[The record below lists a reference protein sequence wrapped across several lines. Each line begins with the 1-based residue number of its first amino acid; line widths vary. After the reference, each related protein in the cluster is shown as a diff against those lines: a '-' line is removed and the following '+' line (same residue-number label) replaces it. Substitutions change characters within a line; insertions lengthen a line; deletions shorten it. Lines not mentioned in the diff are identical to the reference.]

1 MFVNPFKFIKPI
13 LWILSFLLIIYVIY
27 VIGINIHAKVEYE
40 PNTVAKKFVS
50 LIENP
55 TDRVTEEEKAILKN
69 ITEGSGFLGLPNLLD
84 KSSIDESKVR
94 ELREIAQK
102 NPIQIGQIVMT
113 GNSQKNGT
121 VELTLTNNYRNEKS
135 KKAKIYLQEYGN
147 WYLTGFRWRIFQID
161 MPEKDN
167 PVNSVVENLKEK
179 QQGFLQSLFGR
190 PNPNSQANSQNP
202 NPQNPSQNTPP
213 NSQNSS
219 QNLPNSTQNLENS
232 ATSQKKCNFWEK
244 C

>member
-55 TDRVTEEEKAILKN
+55 TDRITEEEKAILKN
-69 ITEGSGFLGLPNLLD
+69 IAEGSGFLGLPNLLD

-102 NPIQIGQIVMT
+102 NPIQIGQIIMT
-113 GNSQKNGT
+113 GNSQKKGT
-121 VELTLTNNYRNEKS
+121 VELTLTNNYRGEKS
-135 KKAKIYLQEYGN
+135 KKAKIYLEEYGN

-167 PVNSVVENLKEK
+167 PVNSVVENLNEK
-179 QQGFLQSLFGR
+179 KKIFLESLFGK
-190 PNPNSQANSQNP
+190 PNPNSQANSQN
-202 NPQNPSQNTPP
+202 
-213 NSQNSS
+213 SS
-219 QNLPNSTQNLENS
+219 QNLPKSTQNMENS

>member
-1 MFVNPFKFIKPI
+1 MLINPFKFIKVI
-13 LWILSFLLIIYVIY
+13 LWILSFLLIIYAIY
-27 VIGINIHAKVEYE
+27 AIGINIHAKMEYE
-40 PNTVAKKFVS
+40 PNNVAKKFVS

-69 ITEGSGFLGLPNLLD
+69 ITEGAGFLGLPNLLD
-84 KSSIDESKVR
+84 KSSIDESKIR

-102 NPIQIGQIVMT
+102 NPIQVSPVILT
-113 GNSQKNGT
+113 GESKKNGT
-121 VELTLTNNYRNEKS
+121 VELVLTNNYRNEKS

-167 PVNSVVENLKEK
+167 PLNSAVDNLKEK
-179 QQGFLQSLFGR
+179 QQGFLQSLFGK
-190 PNPNSQANSQNP
+190 SQNST
-202 NPQNPSQNTPP
+202 NSPSQNSQSNTSQNQ
-213 NSQNSS
+213 NSQNSL
-219 QNLPNSTQNLENS
+219 QNQNLENPS
-232 ATSQKKCNFWEK
+232 SKVKCNFWER